1 MRSLL
6 SPSAQHPVYNPQA
19 KVIGH
24 LLATRMCASATLCK
38 IIAKLFVAVIALLAA
53 QHSTAAMP
61 LPNLGALPGELTV
74 SGLSSGGYMAVQ
86 FQIAHS
92 QAIKGAGIL
101 AGGPYYC
108 AEGSTSRALE
118 NCMAPSDKSP
128 LPTTERQMAILSSA
142 ATAGKIDTPANLL
155 NHRVWLFSGGNDRT
169 VAPSVMDS
177 LHDFYRKLL
186 PVSAVRYSKVPD
198 AGHAIIS
205 IADKNANACATS
217 APPFINRC
225 QEMDIAGE
233 LLAHLIG
240 PLNGRSSA
248 LTGELVAFDQRP
260 FVSGKAVDASLA
272 DDGYAYVPKSCRSGG
287 CRVHLVLHGCR
298 QSAGEIGRRFVE
310 GSGYNEWADTNRLIV
325 LYPQT
330 IARSGPAL
338 GSWKVMFNPK
348 SCWDWWGYTG
358 ADYHT
363 REGVQIKALKA
374 MVDRLQAP
382 SSR

>member
-1 MRSLL
+1 MGCLFAAR
-6 SPSAQHPVYNPQA
+6 
-19 KVIGH
+19 
-24 LLATRMCASATLCK
+24 TCASATLSK

-53 QHSTAAMP
+53 QHSTAALP
-61 LPNLGALPGELTV
+61 LPSLGAPTGELTV
-74 SGLSSGGYMAVQ
+74 SGLSSGGFMAVQ

-92 QAIKGAGIL
+92 QAIKGAGVI

-108 AEGSTSRALE
+108 AEGNTSRALE
-118 NCMAPSDKSP
+118 NCMAPSDRSP
-128 LPTTERQMAILSSA
+128 LPTTERQIEILSRA
-142 ATAGKIDTPANLL
+142 AKAGKIDTPANLL

-169 VAPSVMDS
+169 VAPSVMDI
-177 LHDFYRKLL
+177 LHDFYKKLL
-186 PVSAVRYSKVPD
+186 PVSAVRYTKVPD

-205 IADKNANACATS
+205 IADKNANSCATS
-217 APPFINRC
+217 TTPFINRC
-225 QEMDIAGE
+225 QDIDVAGD
-233 LLAHLIG
+233 LLTHLIG
-240 PLNGRSSA
+240 PLNGRSST
-248 LTGELVAFDQRP
+248 LTGELAAFDQRS

-272 DDGYAYVPKSCRSGG
+272 DEGYVYIPKSCRTGG

-298 QSAGEIGRRFVE
+298 QSSGDIGRRFVE
-310 GSGYNEWADTNRLIV
+310 GAGYNEWADTNRLIV

-338 GSWKVMFNPK
+338 GSWKVVFNPK

-374 MVDRLQAP
+374 MVDHLQAP

>member
-6 SPSAQHPVYNPQA
+6 SPSAQHPVN
-19 KVIGH
+19 KRETKTTGR
-24 LLATRMCASATLCK
+24 LLTDRVCASATPRK
-38 IIAKLFVAVIALLAA
+38 VIARLFAAALALFAA
-53 QHSTAAMP
+53 QHSTAALP
-61 LPNLGALPGELTV
+61 LPSLGALPGELTV
-74 SGLSSGGYMAVQ
+74 SGLSSGGFMAVQ

-92 QAIKGAGIL
+92 QAIKGAGVL

-108 AEGSTSRALE
+108 AEGNIGRALE

-128 LPTTERQMAILSSA
+128 LPTTERKMEILSKA
-142 ATAGKIDTPANLL
+142 ATAGKIDAPANLL

-186 PVSAVRYSKVPD
+186 PASAVRYSKVPD
-198 AGHAIIS
+198 AGHAILS

-225 QEMDIAGE
+225 QDMDVAGE

-240 PLNGRSSA
+240 PLNGRGSA
-248 LTGELVAFDQRP
+248 LAGELVTFDQRS
-260 FVSGKAVDASLA
+260 FISGKAVDASLA
-272 DDGYAYVPKSCRSGG
+272 DEGYVYVPKSCRTGG

-298 QSAGEIGRRFVE
+298 QSSGEIGRRFAE
-310 GSGYNEWADTNRLIV
+310 GSGYNEWADSNRLIV

-338 GSWKVMFNPK
+338 GSWKVVFNPK

-363 REGVQIKALKA
+363 RDGVQIKALKA
-374 MVDRLQAP
+374 MVDHLQAP